1 MISTTDDLGSLQQ
14 AQRQFRQMNRLAAI
28 QTFFK
33 RVIGR
38 CAELC
43 SFDEA
48 IKAFRGAVMGQRKL
62 QDICLGKIIGSVGRF
77 RDYTPDFLPK
87 ISSDEYRWVQV
98 NRAINGFSGVPPI
111 EVYHLGDHYFVQDG
125 HHRVSV
131 LKSMGVPYVEAY
143 VTEVYPAEQKEVST
157 PRATSLCT

>member
-1 MISTTDDLGSLQQ
+1 MIPHTEELGSLQK
-14 AQRQFRQMNRLAAI
+14 AQRQFRQMNRLAAM

-33 RVIGR
+33 RVLGR

-48 IKAFRGAVMGQRKL
+48 IKTFRGAVIGQRKL
-62 QDICLGKIIGSVGRF
+62 QDICLQKVIGSVGRVH
-77 RDYTPDFLPK
+77 DYTPDFLPK

-131 LKSMGVPYVEAY
+131 LKSMGIPCVEAY
-143 VTEVYPAEQKEVST
+143 VTEVQPLS
-157 PRATSLCT
+157 